1 MKNKDID
8 KALEELV
15 EKMEDLQE
23 RLKKQEKDIEVIKDL
38 YNSLEDNWDDYK

>member
-8 KALEELV
+8 KALEELL
-15 EKMEDLQE
+15 EKLEDLQE
-23 RLKKQEKDIEVIKDL
+23 RLRKQEKDIKVIKDL

>member
-15 EKMEDLQE
+15 EKLEDLQE
-23 RLKKQEKDIEVIKDL
+23 KLKKQEKDIEVIKDL
-38 YNSLEDNWDDYK
+38 YSSLEDNWDDYK